1 MCFIPNRDEAWMKQI
16 ARNLTDAEDGCL
28 VGKRYVVMD
37 RDGKFRPAFRAI
49 LKTERVEAVLLPP
62 RSPNLNAHLERFHRS
77 LKVECTR
84 RLPVSFRA
92 ETFRQELLWFA
103 ACYNQHRPHAALGG
117 RTPDEVYFPQRP
129 ASQSPRFEPRA
140 LWPRPAPCALP
151 QVLVKG
157 QPGARIELAVSYQH
171 RRKHLP
177 VATIRRA
184 ARTGSPASPSLSS
197 SPSLCADPR
206 TGSLPGSI
214 RGVEPLLPVRRS
226 MLGMPSL
233 LPGVTIHPECD
244 RRICPD

>member
-84 RLPVSFRA
+84 RLQVSFRA

-157 QPGARIELAVSYQH
+157 EHGLLQTATAIREASCRIAVWRAGPRDFPTDRARDDPLGV
-171 RRKHLP
+171 
-177 VATIRRA
+177 IRQA
-184 ARTGSPASPSLSS
+184 ARVY
-197 SPSLCADPR
+197 R
-206 TGSLPGSI
+206 
-214 RGVEPLLPVRRS
+214 
-226 MLGMPSL
+226 
-233 LPGVTIHPECD
+233 
-244 RRICPD
+244 